1 MIARRI
7 LSLLLTSSLAI
18 GAVGAVGASL
28 NACSGPEA
36 STLERKVS
44 TRASPGSF
52 RGAGVSTVFE
62 KRCGSLDCHGGIGRN
77 LRIYSSNG
85 LRLPNDA
92 GLKPGAG
99 ETTLDEITANYQSVM
114 TLEPEVSNRVVD
126 GADPLSLLIM
136 KKPLEL
142 EKHKGGPAIR
152 KGDDAERC
160 LLSWL
165 KEDTLTPIDKGA
177 CARAAIFPKE

>member
-1 MIARRI
+1 MMVRQA
-7 LSLLLTSSLAI
+7 LSLAI
-18 GAVGAVGASL
+18 VSTLGLVASVT
-28 NACSGPEA
+28 ACEGPDKGE
-36 STLERKVS
+36 LERKVS

-52 RGAGVSTVFE
+52 RTAGVTTVFE
-62 KRCGSLDCHGGIGRN
+62 RRCGSLDCHGGIERN

-92 GLKPGAG
+92 GLRPGAG
-99 ETTLDEITANYQSVM
+99 ETTLDEITANYQSIL
-114 TLEPEVSNRVVD
+114 TLEPEATNDVLD
-126 GADPLSLLIM
+126 GADPYKLLVL

-160 LLSWL
+160 LISWL
-165 KEDTLTPIDKGA
+165 KEDLINPVDKDA